1 MTDEPDPERQGE
13 HAPWLEIYDGTVD
26 AHQLAR
32 WLGALSV
39 LGLAV
44 FLGSCALF
52 GAIADAEIA
61 RGYALLAGLVAVVAG
76 AAVSTTRV
84 RPKRIV
90 TEDRLDAAAV
100 EAAARDLSALAGGSL
115 DACTAPAVVIEEMR
129 RAGLERLL
137 WVDHAGRQQPVVVPG
152 KAGGEQS
159 SA

>member
-1 MTDEPDPERQGE
+1 MTDEPDPAHRGDRG
-13 HAPWLEIYDGTVD
+13 PWLEIYDGTVD
-26 AHQLAR
+26 PHQLAR

-44 FLGSCALF
+44 FLGASALF

-61 RGYALLAGLVAVVAG
+61 RGYALLVGLAAVVAG
-76 AAVSTTRV
+76 AAVSATRV

-100 EAAARDLSALAGGSL
+100 EAAARDLSAVAGGSL
-115 DACTAPAVVIEEMR
+115 DARTAPAAVIEEMR
-129 RAGLERLL
+129 RAGLEQLL
-137 WVDHAGRQQPVVVPG
+137 LVDQAGRQPVVVPG

>member
-1 MTDEPDPERQGE
+1 MTEEPDPERQGE

-32 WLGALSV
+32 WLGVVCV

-44 FLGSCALF
+44 FLGANALF
-52 GAIADAEIA
+52 SAVAGADIA
-61 RGYALLAGLVAVVAG
+61 RGYALLVGLVAVVAG

-84 RPKRIV
+84 QPKRIV

-100 EAAARDLSALAGGSL
+100 AAAARDLSDHVGGSL
-115 DACTAPAVVIEEMR
+115 DPGTAPAAVVDEMR
-129 RAGLERLL
+129 RAGLDPLL
-137 WVDHAGRQQPVVVPG
+137 VDRGGRHQAVAVPG
-152 KAGGEQS
+152 EASGEHP